1 MLKTNQNIQQLLLKA
16 TSLTP
21 LQAKHLL
28 ETKDHKGQSL
38 QDSLKNKNTVEATL
52 LELCKR
58 LGITFLTEI
67 PFSEIPTELV
77 SGLPIHYVKNHN
89 ILPFK
94 ESQKSIQVLT
104 SNPLNFEVF
113 NNLKVKFNKSIEPV
127 MSFNYKIQEAINRV
141 YEKNTQD
148 FDEFEDIKA
157 EEYNLQDPVI
167 DLLDAHDEAPIIKLV
182 NTLLVRAVKERASD
196 IHLEPY
202 EKEFLIRFRVDGNL
216 YSVLKLKK
224 RLQNAISSRIKIMG
238 KLNIAE
244 KRLPQDGSIPLR
256 LAGKD
261 IDIRLNTIPT
271 AFGERLVL
279 RLQDRSQTFL
289 KIDQLGFSKNCQSIL
304 NNLLEKN
311 YGILLATGPTGSGK
325 SSTLYAALSKINS
338 TDINI
343 ITIEDPVEQRVQGV
357 GQIQVNPKIGLT
369 FAKGLRSILRQDP
382 DVIMVGEI
390 RDLETMKISIN
401 ASLTGHLVLSTL
413 HTNDSAG
420 VFPRLIDMGCE
431 PFLIAT
437 SLLGV
442 VSQRLVRRLCSEC
455 KVAYV
460 PSQQELKTLSTKI
473 NTKHFTNLKKGS
485 KNKTFYKPKGCSEC
499 NYKGY
504 AGRTAIAEILIVN
517 DDIRSL
523 ILQSSSGS
531 AIKKKAVQQ
540 GMVTFR
546 DHGIE
551 KAKEGLTTIEEVL
564 SNTQLDI

>member
-1 MLKTNQNIQQLLLKA
+1 MDTERQKIEHILLKF
-16 TSLTP
+16 TSFTEV
-21 LQAKHLL
+21 QAQRVLKI
-28 ETKDHKGQSL
+28 KDKKGQSL
-38 QDSLKNKNTVEATL
+38 HESLKDNQTAEATL
-52 LELCKR
+52 MEVCKR
-58 LGITFLTEI
+58 LGISFLSDI
-67 PFSEIPTELV
+67 PFSEIPTDLISE
-77 SGLPIHYVKNHN
+77 LPIQYVKNHGL
-89 ILPFK
+89 LPYK
-94 ESQKSIQVLT
+94 EKEESIQVLT
-104 SNPLNFEVF
+104 SNPFDFEAF
-113 NNLKVKFNKSIEPV
+113 NNLKVKFKKPIELI
-127 MSFNYKIQEAINRV
+127 MSFNYKIEEAINRV

-148 FDEFEDIKA
+148 FDEFEDIQA
-157 EEYNLQDPVI
+157 EEYNLMDPVI

-224 RLQNAISSRIKIMG
+224 RLQNTISSRIKIMG

-289 KIDQLGFSKNCQSIL
+289 QIDQLGFSKSNREMLDQ
-304 NNLLEKN
+304 LLDKN

-325 SSTLYAALSKINS
+325 SSTLYACLSKINS
-338 TDINI
+338 NETNI
-343 ITIEDPVEQRVQGV
+343 ITIEDPIEQRIHGI
-357 GQIQVNPKIGLT
+357 GQIQVSPKIGLT

-382 DVIMVGEI
+382 DIIMVGEI

-442 VSQRLVRRLCSEC
+442 VSQRLVRLLCSQC
-455 KVAYV
+455 KIPYI
-460 PSQQELKTLSTKI
+460 LKNDEFNTLEE
-473 NTKHFTNLKKGS
+473 NYDG
-485 KNKTFYKPKGCSEC
+485 KTFYKAKGCSQC

-504 AGRTAIAEILIVN
+504 IGRTAISEILIVN
-517 DDIRSL
+517 DEIRSL
-523 ILQSSSGS
+523 ILKSANGN
-531 AIKKKAVQQ
+531 AIKKKAVDL
-540 GMVTFR
+540 GMITFR
-546 DHGIE
+546 DHGFE
-551 KAKEGLTTIEEVL
+551 KASKGLTTIEEVL

>member
-1 MLKTNQNIQQLLLKA
+1 MDVEKQKIEQILLKA
-16 TSLTP
+16 TSLSP
-21 LQAKHLL
+21 DQISHLL
-28 ETKDHKGQSL
+28 ETKDQRGKSL
-38 QDSLKNKNTVEATL
+38 QESLKNKKSASSALE
-52 LELCKR
+52 ELCKR
-58 LGITFLTEI
+58 LDVSFLPDI
-67 PFSEIPTELV
+67 PFSEIPSELV
-77 SGLPIHYVKNHN
+77 ASLPIQYAKSHN
-89 ILPFK
+89 ILPYREK
-94 ESQKSIQVLT
+94 EKSLQVLT

-113 NNLKVKFNKSIEPV
+113 NNLKVKFKKSIEPV
-127 MSFNYKIQEAINRV
+127 MSYSAQIQEAINRV
-141 YEKNTQD
+141 YEKSAQD
-148 FDEFEDIKA
+148 FDEFEDIQA

-224 RLQNAISSRIKIMG
+224 RLTSAISSRIKIMG

-261 IDIRLNTIPT
+261 IDIRLNTVPT

-289 KIDQLGFSKNCQSIL
+289 QIDQLGFSEGNRKVLDS
-304 NNLLEKN
+304 LLDKS
-311 YGILLATGPTGSGK
+311 YGIVLATGPTGSGK
-325 SSTLYAALSKINS
+325 SSTLYASLSKINS
-338 TDINI
+338 NDINI
-343 ITIEDPVEQRVQGV
+343 ITIEDPVEQRIHGV

-442 VSQRLVRRLCSEC
+442 VSQRLVRLLCPAC
-455 KVAYV
+455 KVPYKPQAG
-460 PSQQELKTLSTKI
+460 ELKILPRPFQK
-473 NTKHFTNLKKGS
+473 
-485 KNKTFYKPKGCSEC
+485 KTFYKAKGCPDC

-504 AGRTAIAEILIVN
+504 IGRTAISEILIVN
-517 DDIRSL
+517 DEIRSL
-523 ILQSSSGS
+523 ILQNSSGT
-531 AIKKKAVQQ
+531 AIKQKAMSL
-540 GMVTFR
+540 GMVPFR
-546 DHGIE
+546 DHGLA
-551 KAKEGLTTIEEVL
+551 KAGEGLTSIEEVL

>member
-1 MLKTNQNIQQLLLKA
+1 MSEENQKIEQILLKA

-21 LQAKHLL
+21 AQAKHLL
-28 ETKDHKGQSL
+28 ETKNQKGE
-38 QDSLKNKNTVEATL
+38 SLKESLKDKKTAEATL
-52 LELCKR
+52 LEMCQR
-58 LGITFLTEI
+58 LGISFLPEI
-67 PFSEIPTELV
+67 PFSQIPTDLI
-77 SGLPIHYVKNHN
+77 SGLPIQYAKSHN
-89 ILPFK
+89 VLPYK
-94 ESQKSIQVLT
+94 EKEKSIQVLT

-113 NNLKVKFNKSIEPV
+113 NSLKVKFKKPIEPV

-148 FDEFEDIKA
+148 FDEFKDIQA

-167 DLLDAHDEAPIIKLV
+167 DLLDANDEAPIIKLV

-202 EKEFLIRFRVDGNL
+202 EKEFIIRFRVDGNL

-224 RLQNAISSRIKIMG
+224 RLQNTISSRIKIMG

-289 KIDQLGFSKNCQSIL
+289 QIDQLGFSEKSRKVL
-304 NNLLEKN
+304 DNLLEKN
-311 YGILLATGPTGSGK
+311 YGIILATGPTGSGK
-325 SSTLYAALSKINS
+325 SSTLYASLSKINS
-338 TDINI
+338 NDINI
-343 ITIEDPVEQRVQGV
+343 ITIEDPVEQRIYGV
-357 GQIQVNPKIGLT
+357 GQIQVSPKIGLT

-442 VSQRLVRRLCSEC
+442 ISQRLVRLICSDC
-455 KVAYV
+455 KIPYKPTAH
-460 PSQQELKTLSTKI
+460 ELKILGNQFNK
-473 NTKHFTNLKKGS
+473 
-485 KNKTFYKPKGCSEC
+485 KTFYKAKGCSKC

-504 AGRTAIAEILIVN
+504 IGRTAIAEILIVN
-517 DDIRSL
+517 DEIRSL
-523 ILQSSSGS
+523 ILQSSSGND
-531 AIKKKAVQQ
+531 IKKKAIEH
-540 GMVTFR
+540 GMITFR
-546 DHGIE
+546 EHGFE
-551 KAKEGLTTIEEVL
+551 KAAEGLTTIEEVL
-564 SNTQLDI
+564 SNTQLDV

>member
-1 MLKTNQNIQQLLLKA
+1 MSMIKQEFSKQNLEQFILKS

-21 LQAKHLL
+21 AQTQYLL
-28 ETKDHKGQSL
+28 KRKNVKGKTL
-38 QDSLKNKNTVEATL
+38 EDILKNKKTGESVLSEV
-52 LELCKR
+52 CQ
-58 LGITFLTEI
+58 FLNIPFLSDI
-67 PFSEIPTELV
+67 PFSNIEADLI
-77 SGLPIHYVKNHN
+77 SGLSIQYVKSHN
-89 ILPFK
+89 VLPFK
-94 ESQKSIQVLT
+94 KSEKSIQVLT
-104 SNPLNFEVF
+104 SNPFNFEVF
-113 NNLKVKFNKSIEPV
+113 NSLKVKFKKPIEPV
-127 MSFNYKIQEAINRV
+127 MSFNDKIQSAINHV
-141 YEKNTQD
+141 YERSTQD
-148 FDEFEDIKA
+148 FDEFEDIQA

-167 DLLDAHDEAPIIKLV
+167 DLLDVNDEAPIIKLV
-182 NTLLVRAVKERASD
+182 NTVLVRAVKERASD

-224 RLQNAISSRIKIMG
+224 RLQNTISSRIKIMG

-261 IDIRLNTIPT
+261 IDIRLNTVPT

-289 KIDQLGFSKNCQSIL
+289 KLDQLGFSKKDQQTMNQ
-304 NNLLEKN
+304 LLEKS
-311 YGILLATGPTGSGK
+311 YGIILATGPTGSGK

-338 TDINI
+338 SAANI
-343 ITIEDPVEQRVQGV
+343 ITIEDPVEQRIQGV

-369 FAKGLRSILRQDP
+369 FAKGLRAILRQDP
-382 DVIMVGEI
+382 DIIMVGEI

-442 VSQRLVRRLCSEC
+442 VSQRLVRILCQDC
-455 KVAYV
+455 KEAYKIT
-460 PSQQELKTLSTKI
+460 QAQLKSFGI
-473 NTKHFTNLKKGS
+473 NHAKTN
-485 KNKTFYKPKGCSEC
+485 NFYKAKGCKKC

-504 AGRTAIAEILIVN
+504 LGRTAIAEILIIN
-517 DDIRSL
+517 DEIRSL

-531 AIKKKAVQQ
+531 AIKKKAIQN
-540 GMVTFR
+540 GMITFR
-546 DHGIE
+546 GHGFE
-551 KAKEGLTTIEEVL
+551 KAVQGLTSVEEVL

>member
-1 MLKTNQNIQQLLLKA
+1 MDAEIQKLEELLLKS
-16 TSLTP
+16 TSLT
-21 LQAKHLL
+21 QAETRHLL
-28 ETKDHKGQSL
+28 ETKDGQGKRL
-38 QDSLKNKNTVEATL
+38 QDSLKDKKTAEAAL
-52 LELCKR
+52 LEICKC
-58 LGITFLTEI
+58 LGISFLRDI
-67 PFSEIPTELV
+67 PFSEIPIKLI
-77 SGLPIHYVKNHN
+77 SGLPIQYVKSHN
-89 ILPFK
+89 VLPYK
-94 ESQKSIQVLT
+94 EKDSSIQVLT
-104 SNPLNFEVF
+104 SNPLKFEVF
-113 NNLKVKFNKSIEPV
+113 NSLKVKFKKPIEPV

-148 FDEFEDIKA
+148 FDEFEDIQA
-157 EEYNLQDPVI
+157 EEYNLHDPVI

-224 RLQNAISSRIKIMG
+224 RLQNTISSRIKIMG

-289 KIDQLGFSKNCQSIL
+289 QIDQLGFSQKDRKTL
-304 NNLLEKN
+304 DGLLEKN
-311 YGILLATGPTGSGK
+311 YGIILATGPTGSGK
-325 SSTLYAALSKINS
+325 SATLYACLSKINS
-338 TDINI
+338 SDINI
-343 ITIEDPVEQRVQGV
+343 ITIEDPVEQRIQGL
-357 GQIQVNPKIGLT
+357 GQIQVSPKIGLT

-401 ASLTGHLVLSTL
+401 ASLTGHLVFSTL

-442 VSQRLVRRLCSEC
+442 ISQRLVRLLCPDC
-455 KVAYV
+455 RV
-460 PSQQELKTLSTKI
+460 PYKLTQSELKILGNGFNK
-473 NTKHFTNLKKGS
+473 
-485 KNKTFYKPKGCSEC
+485 KTFYKAKGCSKC

-504 AGRTAIAEILIVN
+504 VGRTAIAEILIVN
-517 DDIRSL
+517 DEIRSL
-523 ILQSSSGS
+523 ILQSSSS
-531 AIKKKAVQQ
+531 NVIKKKAIEQ
-540 GMVTFR
+540 GMITFR
-546 DHGIE
+546 KHGFE
-551 KAKEGLTTIEEVL
+551 KAAEGLTSIEEVL

>member
-1 MLKTNQNIQQLLLKA
+1 MNSSEKSSVTKQNIEQLLLKS
-16 TSLTP
+16 TSLNSI
-21 LQAKHLL
+21 QAENLLNTKHFSG
-28 ETKDHKGQSL
+28 K
-38 QDSLKNKNTVEATL
+38 SLKETLENTKSIQSVLTEI
-52 LELCKR
+52 CK
-58 LGITFLTEI
+58 FLNISFLPEI
-67 PFSEIPTELV
+67 PFSEISVDLI
-77 SGLPIHYVKNHN
+77 SNLPIQYAKTHN
-89 ILPFK
+89 VLPFR
-94 ESQKSIQVLT
+94 ETDQRIQVLT

-113 NNLKVKFNKSIEPV
+113 NSLKVKFKKNIEPV
-127 MSFNYKIQEAINRV
+127 MSFNYKIQEAINHI

-148 FDEFEDIKA
+148 FDEFEDIQA

-182 NTLLVRAVKERASD
+182 NTILVRAVKERASD

-202 EKEFLIRFRVDGNL
+202 EKEFIIRFRVDGSL

-224 RLQNAISSRIKIMG
+224 RLQNTISSRIKIMG

-261 IDIRLNTIPT
+261 IDIRLNTLPT

-289 KIDQLGFSKNCQSIL
+289 KLDQLGFSDKDRESL
-304 NNLLEKN
+304 NDLLEKS
-311 YGILLATGPTGSGK
+311 YGIILATGPTGSGK
-325 SSTLYAALSKINS
+325 SSTLYASLSKINS
-338 TDINI
+338 NDINI
-343 ITIEDPVEQRVQGV
+343 ITIEDPVEQRIQGL

-442 VSQRLVRRLCSEC
+442 ISQRLVRLLCPHC
-455 KVAYV
+455 KEPYKL
-460 PSQQELKTLSTKI
+460 SSSELKLLGQ
-473 NTKHFTNLKKGS
+473 NLKKGA
-485 KNKTFYKPKGCSEC
+485 FYKAKGCSEC

-504 AGRTAIAEILIVN
+504 LGRTAIAEVLILN
-517 DDIRSL
+517 DEIRSL
-523 ILQSSSGS
+523 ILKNSSGN
-531 AIKKKAVQQ
+531 AIKKKAMDL
-540 GMVTFR
+540 GMSSFR
-546 DHGIE
+546 DHGFQ
-551 KAKEGLTTIEEVL
+551 KAAQGLTTIEEVL

>member
-1 MLKTNQNIQQLLLKA
+1 MSAEQQKIEQILLKS
-16 TSLTP
+16 TSLT
-21 LQAKHLL
+21 LSQARHLL
-28 ETKDHKGQSL
+28 ETKDHKGKSL
-38 QDSLKNKNTVEATL
+38 RESLKSKKTASAALMEV
-52 LELCKR
+52 CR
-58 LGITFLTEI
+58 YLGISFLPDI
-67 PFSEIPTELV
+67 PFSEIPIELI
-77 SGLPIHYVKNHN
+77 SGLPIQYVKSHN
-89 ILPFK
+89 VLPYK
-94 ESQKSIQVLT
+94 EKENSLQVLT

-113 NNLKVKFNKSIEPV
+113 NNLKVKFKKPIEPV

-148 FDEFEDIKA
+148 FDEFKDIQA

-167 DLLDAHDEAPIIKLV
+167 DLLEAHDEAPIIKLV
-182 NTLLVRAVKERASD
+182 NTLLARAVKERASD

-216 YSVLKLKK
+216 YSVLKLRK
-224 RLQNAISSRIKIMG
+224 RLQNTISSRIKIMG

-271 AFGERLVL
+271 TFGERLVL

-289 KIDQLGFSKNCQSIL
+289 QIDQLGFSQKNREL
-304 NNLLEKN
+304 LDNLLDKS
-311 YGILLATGPTGSGK
+311 YGIILATGPTGSGK
-325 SSTLYAALSKINS
+325 SSTLYACLSKINS
-338 TDINI
+338 NDINI

-357 GQIQVNPKIGLT
+357 GQIQVSSKIGLT

-442 VSQRLVRRLCSEC
+442 VSQRLVRLLCSRC
-455 KVAYV
+455 KISYQ
-460 PSQQELKTLSTKI
+460 PTEQELKILGG
-473 NTKHFTNLKKGS
+473 HF
-485 KNKTFYKPKGCSEC
+485 NKTLFYKAKGCSQC

-504 AGRTAIAEILIVN
+504 RGRTAIAEILIVN
-517 DDIRSL
+517 DEIRSM
-523 ILQSSSGS
+523 ILKSSSGN
-531 AIKKKAVQQ
+531 AIKKKAMEQ
-540 GMVTFR
+540 GMLTFR
-546 DHGIE
+546 EHGFE
-551 KAKEGLTTIEEVL
+551 KAAEGLTSIEEVL

>member
-1 MLKTNQNIQQLLLKA
+1 MSMIKQEFSKQNLEQFILKS

-21 LQAKHLL
+21 TQTQYLL
-28 ETKDHKGQSL
+28 KTKNAQGKTLEDI
-38 QDSLKNKNTVEATL
+38 LKNKKTGESVLSEV
-52 LELCKR
+52 CQ
-58 LGITFLTEI
+58 FLNIPFLSDI
-67 PFSEIPTELV
+67 PFSNIEVDLI
-77 SGLPIHYVKNHN
+77 SGLSIQYVKNHN
-89 ILPFK
+89 VLPFK
-94 ESQKSIQVLT
+94 KSAKSIQVLT
-104 SNPLNFEVF
+104 SNPFNFEVF
-113 NNLKVKFNKSIEPV
+113 NSLKVKFKKPIEPV
-127 MSFNYKIQEAINRV
+127 MSFNDKIRAAINHV
-141 YEKNTQD
+141 YERSTQD
-148 FDEFEDIKA
+148 FDEFEDIQA

-167 DLLDAHDEAPIIKLV
+167 DLLDVNDEAPIIKLV
-182 NTLLVRAVKERASD
+182 NTILARAVKERASD

-224 RLQNAISSRIKIMG
+224 RLQNTISSRIKIMG

-289 KIDQLGFSKNCQSIL
+289 KLDQLGFSEKDQQTMNQ
-304 NNLLEKN
+304 LLEKS
-311 YGILLATGPTGSGK
+311 YGIILATGPTGSGK

-338 TDINI
+338 SSANI
-343 ITIEDPVEQRVQGV
+343 ITIEDPVEQRIQGV

-369 FAKGLRSILRQDP
+369 FAKGLRAILRQDP
-382 DVIMVGEI
+382 DIIMVGEI

-442 VSQRLVRRLCSEC
+442 MSQRLVRILCQDC
-455 KVAYV
+455 KEAYKV
-460 PSQQELKTLSTKI
+460 TQAQLKSFGINHTKI
-473 NTKHFTNLKKGS
+473 NN
-485 KNKTFYKPKGCSEC
+485 FYKPKGCKKC

-504 AGRTAIAEILIVN
+504 LGRTAIAEILTIN
-517 DDIRSL
+517 DEIRSL

-531 AIKKKAVQQ
+531 AIKKKAIQK
-540 GMVTFR
+540 GMMTFR
-546 DHGIE
+546 EHGFE
-551 KAKEGLTTIEEVL
+551 KAAQGLTSIEEVL

>member
-1 MLKTNQNIQQLLLKA
+1 MNIEKEKLEQLILKS

-21 LQAKHLL
+21 IQAQHVLNSKNEEGLTLL
-28 ETKDHKGQSL
+28 DQLK
-38 QDSLKNKNTVEATL
+38 KNKKSPTAEQAL
-52 LELCKR
+52 SQLCEY
-58 LGITFLTEI
+58 LNIAFLPEI
-67 PFSEIPTELV
+67 PFSEIPTNLV
-77 SGLPIHYVKNHN
+77 SDIPIHYAKAHN

-94 ESQKSIQVLT
+94 EHDSSIQVLT
-104 SNPLNFEVF
+104 SNPLNFETF
-113 NNLKVKFNKSIEPV
+113 NNLKVKFKKRVEPI

-148 FDEFEDIKA
+148 FTDFEDIQT
-157 EEYNLQDPVI
+157 EEYNLSDPVI

-182 NTLLVRAVKERASD
+182 NTILVRAVKERASD
-196 IHLEPY
+196 IHIEPY
-202 EKEFLIRFRVDGNL
+202 EKEVVIRFRVDGSL
-216 YSVLKLKK
+216 YSVLKIQK
-224 RLQNAISSRIKIMG
+224 RLKNAITSRVKIMG

-271 AFGERLVL
+271 SFGERLVL
-279 RLQDRSQTFL
+279 RLQDRSQVFL
-289 KIDQLGFSKNCQSIL
+289 KIDQLGFSEKCVNIL
-304 NNLLEKN
+304 GDLLEKS
-311 YGILLATGPTGSGK
+311 YGIFLATGPTGSGK
-325 SSTLYAALSKINS
+325 SSSLYAALSKINS
-338 TDINI
+338 IDTNI
-343 ITIEDPVEQRVQGV
+343 ITIEDPVEQRIAGI

-369 FAKGLRSILRQDP
+369 FANGLRSILRQDP
-382 DVIMVGEI
+382 DIIMVGEI
-390 RDLETMKISIN
+390 RDVDTMKISIN

-442 VSQRLVRRLCSEC
+442 LSQRLVRVLCPLC
-455 KVAYV
+455 KAVHK
-460 PSQQELKTLSTKI
+460 PTKDELKSLNIS
-473 NTKHFTNLKKGS
+473 LPKGS
-485 KNKTFYKPKGCSEC
+485 VIYKAVGCSQC

-504 AGRTAIAEILIVN
+504 MSRTAIAEILIVN

-523 ILQSSSGS
+523 ILKQASGTDIKKA
-531 AIKKKAVQQ
+531 AIKS
-540 GMVTFR
+540 GMISFR
-546 DHGIE
+546 DHGLE
-551 KAKEGLTTIEEVL
+551 KVAQGITTIEEVL

>member
-1 MLKTNQNIQQLLLKA
+1 MAVKKQTYNKKNIEEVLLRS
-16 TSLTP
+16 TSLTSI
-21 LQAKHLL
+21 QTQHLL
-28 ETKDHKGQSL
+28 QTKNSSGKSL
-38 QDSLKNKNTVEATL
+38 EEVLKSKKSVESAL
-52 LELCKR
+52 SELGK
-58 LGITFLTEI
+58 FLNVSFLAEI
-67 PFSEIPTELV
+67 PFADIPTKLI
-77 SGLPIHYVKNHN
+77 SDLPIQYAKSHN

-94 ESQKSIQVLT
+94 ENETNIQVLT

-113 NNLKVKFNKSIEPV
+113 NSLKVKFNKSIEPV
-127 MSFNYKIQEAINRV
+127 MSFNYKIKEAINHV

-167 DLLDAHDEAPIIKLV
+167 DLLDAHDTAPIIKLV
-182 NTLLVRAVKERASD
+182 NTVLVRAVKERASD

-202 EKEFLIRFRVDGNL
+202 EKEFLIRFRVDGNM

-224 RLQNAISSRIKIMG
+224 RLQNTVSSRIKIMG

-261 IDIRLNTIPT
+261 IDIRLNTVPT

-289 KIDQLGFSKNCQSIL
+289 QLDQLGFSSEDRETL
-304 NNLLEKN
+304 NQLLDKN
-311 YGILLATGPTGSGK
+311 YGIILATGPTGSGK
-325 SSTLYAALSKINS
+325 SSTLYAGVSKINS
-338 TDINI
+338 NDINI
-343 ITIEDPVEQRVQGV
+343 ITIEDPVEQRIQGV
-357 GQIQVNPKIGLT
+357 GQIQVSPKIGLT

-442 VSQRLVRRLCSEC
+442 ISQRLVRLLCPHC
-455 KVAYV
+455 KLAYK
-460 PSQQELKTLSTKI
+460 PTANELKMLGGKFKT
-473 NTKHFTNLKKGS
+473 
-485 KNKTFYKPKGCSEC
+485 KTFYKAKGCNKCS
-499 NYKGY
+499 YKGY
-504 AGRTAIAEILIVN
+504 MGRTAIAEILVVN

-523 ILQSSSGS
+523 ILQSSSGN
-531 AIKKKAVQQ
+531 AIKKKAIGQ
-540 GMVTFR
+540 GMRTFR
-546 DHGIE
+546 EHGLE
-551 KAKEGLTTIEEVL
+551 KAAQGLTTIEEVL

>member
-1 MLKTNQNIQQLLLKA
+1 MDAEGQKIEEVLLKS

-21 LQAKHLL
+21 EQARHLL
-28 ETKDHKGQSL
+28 QTKDGQGN
-38 QDSLKNKNTVEATL
+38 SLKEALKHNKSAELTL
-52 LELCKR
+52 QEVCKR
-58 LGITFLTEI
+58 LGVPFLLDI
-67 PFSEIPTELV
+67 PFSEIPPNLIA
-77 SGLPIHYVKNHN
+77 GLPIQYVKAHN
-89 ILPFK
+89 VLPYKEK
-94 ESQKSIQVLT
+94 ESCIQVLT
-104 SNPLNFEVF
+104 SNPLKFEVF
-113 NNLKVKFNKSIEPV
+113 NSLKVKFRKSIEPV

-141 YEKNTQD
+141 YENRSQD
-148 FDEFEDIKA
+148 FDEFEDIQA

-182 NTLLVRAVKERASD
+182 NTILVRAVKERASD

-224 RLQNAISSRIKIMG
+224 RLQNTISSRIKIMG

-289 KIDQLGFSKNCQSIL
+289 KIDQLGFSGKSLEIL
-304 NNLLEKN
+304 YGLLEKS
-311 YGILLATGPTGSGK
+311 YGIILATGPTGSGK
-325 SSTLYAALSKINS
+325 SSSLYACLSKINS
-338 TDINI
+338 NDINI
-343 ITIEDPVEQRVQGV
+343 ITIEDPVEQRIHGI

-369 FAKGLRSILRQDP
+369 FATGLRSILRQDP

-442 VSQRLVRRLCSEC
+442 ISQRLVRLLCPHC
-455 KVAYV
+455 KFSYKLT
-460 PSQQELKTLSTKI
+460 SNELKLLGDRFKD
-473 NTKHFTNLKKGS
+473 KV
-485 KNKTFYKPKGCSEC
+485 FYKSKGCSHC

-504 AGRTAIAEILIVN
+504 IGRTAISEILIVN
-517 DDIRSL
+517 DEIRSF
-523 ILQSSSGS
+523 ILQSSSS
-531 AIKKKAVQQ
+531 NIIKKKAIEQ
-540 GMVTFR
+540 GMITFR
-546 DHGIE
+546 EHGFE
-551 KAKEGLTTIEEVL
+551 KAMEGLTSIEEVL

>member
-1 MLKTNQNIQQLLLKA
+1 MVEEQQKAEQILLRSTSFTPVQTQHLLK
-16 TSLTP
+16 
-21 LQAKHLL
+21 K
-28 ETKDHKGQSL
+28 KDHKGKTL
-38 QDSLKNKNTVEATL
+38 EESLKSKKTVEATL
-52 LELCKR
+52 QEVCR
-58 LGITFLTEI
+58 YLGISFLPEI
-67 PFSEIPTELV
+67 PVSEIPAELV
-77 SGLPIHYVKNHN
+77 SGLPIQYVKNHN
-89 ILPFK
+89 ILPYK
-94 ESQKSIQVLT
+94 ENKTSIQVLT

-113 NNLKVKFNKSIEPV
+113 NSLKVKFKKSIDPI

-148 FDEFEDIKA
+148 FDEFKDIEV

-182 NTLLVRAVKERASD
+182 NTILVRAVKERASD

-202 EKEFLIRFRVDGNL
+202 EKEFVVRFRVDGNL
-216 YSVLKLKK
+216 YFVLKLKK
-224 RLQNAISSRIKIMG
+224 RLQNTISSRIKIMG
-238 KLNIAE
+238 KLDIAE

-289 KIDQLGFSKNCQSIL
+289 QIDQLGFSDQNREMLS
-304 NNLLEKN
+304 NLLGKN
-311 YGILLATGPTGSGK
+311 YGIILATGPTGSGK
-325 SSTLYAALSKINS
+325 SSTLYACLSKINAN
-338 TDINI
+338 DINI

-357 GQIQVNPKIGLT
+357 GQIQVSPKIGLT
-369 FAKGLRSILRQDP
+369 FARGLRSILRQDP

-390 RDLETMKISIN
+390 RDLETMKIAIN

-442 VSQRLVRRLCSEC
+442 VSQRLMRLLCAHC
-455 KVAYV
+455 KAPYKVTA
-460 PSQQELKTLSTKI
+460 QELKFL
-473 NTKHFTNLKKGS
+473 NKGL
-485 KNKTFYKPKGCSEC
+485 NQKTFYKAKGCSKC

-504 AGRTAIAEILIVN
+504 IGRTAIAEILIVN
-517 DDIRSL
+517 DDLRSL

-531 AIKKKAVQQ
+531 DIKKKAMEL
-540 GMVTFR
+540 GMRTFR
-546 DHGIE
+546 EHGFE
-551 KAKEGLTTIEEVL
+551 KAAEGLTTIEEVL

>member
-1 MLKTNQNIQQLLLKA
+1 MEQEKIEQIFLKS
-16 TSLTP
+16 TSLTAT
-21 LQAKHLL
+21 QIQQIL
-28 ETKDHKGQSL
+28 EMKNQKGTSL
-38 QDSLKNKNTVEATL
+38 RKSLENKKTANSAL
-52 LELCKR
+52 MELCRR
-58 LGITFLTEI
+58 LDIVFLPDI
-67 PFSEIPTELV
+67 PFSEIPLDLI
-77 SGLPIHYVKNHN
+77 SGIPIQYAKSHN
-89 ILPFK
+89 ILPYK
-94 ESQKSIQVLT
+94 ASEKSIQILT

-113 NNLKVKFNKSIEPV
+113 NSLKVKFKKPIEPV

-141 YEKNTQD
+141 YEKSAQD
-148 FDEFEDIKA
+148 FDEFEDIQA
-157 EEYNLQDPVI
+157 EEYSLQDPVI

-182 NTLLVRAVKERASD
+182 NTILVRAVKERASD

-224 RLQNAISSRIKIMG
+224 RLQSAISSRIKIMG

-289 KIDQLGFSKNCQSIL
+289 QIDQLGFSQKNREQL
-304 NNLLEKN
+304 EGLLGKS
-311 YGILLATGPTGSGK
+311 YGIILATGPTGSGK
-325 SSTLYAALSKINS
+325 SSTLYACLSRINS
-338 TDINI
+338 NDINI
-343 ITIEDPVEQRVQGV
+343 ITIEDPVEQRIQGL
-357 GQIQVNPKIGLT
+357 GQIQVNSKIGLT

-442 VSQRLVRRLCSEC
+442 ISQRLVRLLCSHC
-455 KVAYV
+455 KI
-460 PSQQELKTLSTKI
+460 PHQPTKNELNALAGYGIK
-473 NTKHFTNLKKGS
+473 
-485 KNKTFYKPKGCSEC
+485 KTFYKTKGCAKC

-504 AGRTAIAEILIVN
+504 LGRTAISEILIVN
-517 DDIRSL
+517 DEIRSL
-523 ILQSSSGS
+523 ILQNSTGND
-531 AIKKKAVQQ
+531 IKKKAIEQ
-540 GMVTFR
+540 GMITFR
-546 DHGIE
+546 EHGFE
-551 KAKEGLTTIEEVL
+551 KAVEGLTTIEEVL